1 MKIHRIYRN
10 ESGVVVLYTEDDTIQ
25 KKKFPAK
32 MTNDE
37 IRCSL
42 LGVEYKPD
50 PIPEIPVQTVPEA
63 EKEIIKPKKV
73 CEDITDKRT
82 AKARML
88 KVLKEHGIDT
98 AGLLTF
104 SAVEEV
110 YNKHFK
116 EGSK

>member
-10 ESGVVVLYTEDDTIQ
+10 ESGVVVLYTEDDTI
-25 KKKFPAK
+25 KKKNFSAK

-42 LGVEYKPD
+42 IGIEYNPD
-50 PIPEIPVQTVPEA
+50 PVPEA
-63 EKEIIKPKKV
+63 PKITDEPMKTVAPKKLH
-73 CEDITDKRT
+73 EEISDKRT

-88 KVLKEHGIDT
+88 KLLKEHGIDT

>member
-42 LGVEYKPD
+42 LGIEYKPE
-50 PIPEIPVQTVPEA
+50 PVPEV
-63 EKEIIKPKKV
+63 PKKTDEPKKTV
-73 CEDITDKRT
+73 APKKLHEEISDKRT
-82 AKARML
+82 AKAQML
-88 KVLKEHGIDT
+88 KVLKEHGVDT
-98 AGLLTF
+98 TGLLTF
-104 SAVEEV
+104 TAVEEV

-116 EGSK
+116 DGGK